1 MVARMRYALPGTSQL
16 ALLLSMRAAVLFMEA
31 LLVLI
36 FYFMGMRAQLT
47 GVLLLMLLQ
56 LATNAFT
63 AWRLGRERPV
73 GNAEFFGHIFVDI
86 IALTFIFYLTGG
98 YANPLVWA
106 YLLPLIVAAIILPV
120 GYAWLTTG
128 ITIACYAALI
138 FWNVPLEH
146 VHDGQ
151 TDAFNLHLLGMWF
164 GFVFSAAIVAYFVV
178 RLSAALRERERLL
191 SQAREKMLE
200 QERVVALGAL
210 AAGAAHE
217 LGTPLATMAVLTKE
231 MQSEHGNDA
240 ELKDNLQLL
249 RKQVDRCKN
258 ILSSMAKDH
267 GQARAE
273 STTAIPIKNFLQT
286 VFERWQE
293 LHPVTPLAVQLQGE
307 YKDNAIVAERTLSQ
321 AITHLLDNAADASPS
336 AIEVLANWSAQQ
348 LELKIMDTGSGIP
361 EHTAIG
367 EPFVTTKPHGQGLG
381 IYLSRTVVE
390 GLGGTLSIKTRE
402 PGGTVAHICIPLH
415 ALRDKR

>member
-138 FWNVPLEH
+138 F
-146 VHDGQ
+146 
-151 TDAFNLHLLGMWF
+151 
-164 GFVFSAAIVAYFVV
+164 
-178 RLSAALRERERLL
+178 
-191 SQAREKMLE
+191 
-200 QERVVALGAL
+200 
-210 AAGAAHE
+210 
-217 LGTPLATMAVLTKE
+217 
-231 MQSEHGNDA
+231 
-240 ELKDNLQLL
+240 
-249 RKQVDRCKN
+249 
-258 ILSSMAKDH
+258 
-267 GQARAE
+267 
-273 STTAIPIKNFLQT
+273 
-286 VFERWQE
+286 
-293 LHPVTPLAVQLQGE
+293 
-307 YKDNAIVAERTLSQ
+307 
-321 AITHLLDNAADASPS
+321 
-336 AIEVLANWSAQQ
+336 
-348 LELKIMDTGSGIP
+348 
-361 EHTAIG
+361 
-367 EPFVTTKPHGQGLG
+367 
-381 IYLSRTVVE
+381 
-390 GLGGTLSIKTRE
+390 
-402 PGGTVAHICIPLH
+402 
-415 ALRDKR
+415 